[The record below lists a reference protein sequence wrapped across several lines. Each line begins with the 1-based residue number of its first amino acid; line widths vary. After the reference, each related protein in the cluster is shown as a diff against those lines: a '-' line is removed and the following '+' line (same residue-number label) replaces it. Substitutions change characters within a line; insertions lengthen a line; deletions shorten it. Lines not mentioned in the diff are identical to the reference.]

1 MANTNMN
8 IDPPPPTQPPRVP
21 SNDPPGVLP
30 LFHFFLRVMNEL
42 LRGVI
47 HESPLVDRA
56 EAVGFASTG
65 IILSGAN
72 TAEYSALVNRESLGR
87 GPGTPPEATPRECIL
102 LHVLWLNHVVPKALQ
117 HAHIHARHR
126 LATGTP
132 GDMVVDPHG
141 PMHVVRIV
149 LALLDFSLRVA
160 LDTPWLRAMVYADA
174 DEDDVV
180 EFHANHYER
189 VFGELTEPIETYQ
202 LRFRRDEN
210 TNV

>member
-8 IDPPPPTQPPRVP
+8 LDPPPPTQPPRVP

-47 HESPLVDRA
+47 QESPLVDRA

-65 IILSGAN
+65 IIFSGAN

-132 GDMVVDPHG
+132 GNMVVDPHG

-189 VFGELTEPIETYQ
+189 VFGELTEPIEYYQ